1 MFFKEFSDRG
11 TFLKA
16 GQHAPREEGL
26 FAGLMTGHTVCINPS
41 IYPNKELI
49 WYINN
54 LDKGKTINWLVR
66 DNNLNNN
73 LNLVSPFYQIDIEQ
87 LNSNTIL
94 YNNTNPMPDT
104 IENLMD
110 AQLTMFYY
118 DEEDDYA
125 DRLKSIEWQQ
135 KRFEI
140 FNNFNFKCANNE
152 CGRFATFSM
161 VMGRGINQTKHY
173 SIGNS
178 IRETLMFFKS
188 LRIPFTTI
196 NNFEY
201 NNTTV
206 NRVILDLHHRYYIQ
220 GRKPWEY
227 DDDCFLPLCRECH
240 NNVHLNQAIPLYQEN
255 SSNSEIINE
264 NLQLIQCDRCHGEGY
279 ISRYQHI
286 QNGICFK
293 CWGDG
298 FFSDSI
304 YN

>member
-1 MFFKEFSDRG
+1 
-11 TFLKA
+11 
-16 GQHAPREEGL
+16 
-26 FAGLMTGHTVCINPS
+26 MTGHTVCINPA

-54 LDKGKTINWLVR
+54 IDKLKPINWLIR
-66 DNNLNNN
+66 DKNLNNN

-87 LNSNTIL
+87 LRSNTRR
-94 YNNTNPMPDT
+94 YNNENPMPDN

-110 AQLTMFYY
+110 AQLAMFHY
-118 DEEDDYA
+118 DDEDDYA

-140 FNNFNFKCANNE
+140 FNNFKFKCANNE
-152 CGRFATFSM
+152 CGKFATFSM
-161 VMGRGINQTKHY
+161 FMGVGINQTKHY
-173 SIGNS
+173 SIGDFYNTNRNSGDVRWNS
-178 IRETLMFFKS
+178 IKTTLMFFKS

-196 NNFEY
+196 SNFRY
-201 NNTTV
+201 NETTD

-227 DDDCFLPLCRECH
+227 NDDCFLPLCRECH

-255 SSNSEIINE
+255 SINSEIINE